1 MKKTT
6 TNDIIENKHQICIE
20 KDREQNTKLT
30 HAELIRWLSMEIKWN
45 KTNFVVCLWYG
56 NQWTNETTTTWNYDQ
71 QWLLEVM
78 ESMETEKEE
87 EESEKKITNS
97 HLTIHS
103 NIQNTYVKLLTVII
117 FVYFFSHHISFRC
130 VILLFFCQI
139 LFTSLFLEQ
148 KEFNTTYKLKSMKK
162 TTSFKWKKESEKQ

>member
-87 EESEKKITNS
+87 EESEKKNHKLTSNHTLKYTKYLCKTINS
-97 HLTIHS
+97 YYFCVFFLPPYLVSVCHIVVFLS
-103 NIQNTYVKLLTVII
+103 NFI
-117 FVYFFSHHISFRC
+117 YFA
-130 VILLFFCQI
+130 FFGTKGI
-139 LFTSLFLEQ
+139 
-148 KEFNTTYKLKSMKK
+148 
-162 TTSFKWKKESEKQ
+162 